1 MTSPGC
7 TVRCSRV
14 MSLGSVSPGAWPFW
28 EGEGSRLF
36 VHSLLLAVM
45 PWAAESVWQPFGQVQ
60 TLGDLYS
67 TPVATLVP

>member
-1 MTSPGC
+1 MTSPSC

-36 VHSLLLAVM
+36 VHSLLLAVT
-45 PWAAESVWQPFGQVQ
+45 PWAAESVWQPFG
-60 TLGDLYS
+60 
-67 TPVATLVP
+67 